1 MSREAILETYSKAAT
16 ERDPGLCCP
25 VDYQQEFSPEELQH
39 IPEEVLK
46 FNYGCGIP
54 PELRRLEPGKS
65 VLDLGPGLGRDCFIA
80 ARKVGPEGQVFGLD
94 MSDEMLQKAERYKQ
108 TVVSRLGYDNL
119 RFLKGQF
126 DVQIPLE
133 DSSIDVIFSNC
144 VNNLALEKKTAYQE
158 MLRILRPG
166 SKLSFSDIV
175 SYEPLPAKLRV
186 NETAWADCVAGALC
200 FQDLNQ
206 LLSEIGFQGVTLKT
220 DYLWQ
225 KGTQIVERYFPT
237 TSLKPEEL
245 ETITSVRLYSVTV
258 EAYKPILDPNGP
270 CYWKGHYALYDGP
283 AKAYHLDP
291 DPDHVF
297 PAGVSMEV
305 CEKTATVLKNKPHS
319 SYFTVFEPE
328 GEVEAR
334 LCVPGSECC

>member
-1 MSREAILETYSKAAT
+1 M
-16 ERDPGLCCP
+16 
-25 VDYQQEFSPEELQH
+25 
-39 IPEEVLK
+39 
-46 FNYGCGIP
+46 
-54 PELRRLEPGKS
+54 LR
-65 VLDLGPGLGRDCFIA
+65 
-80 ARKVGPEGQVFGLD
+80 
-94 MSDEMLQKAERYKQ
+94 KAERYKQ

-186 NETAWADCVAGALC
+186 NETAWADCVAGALS

-206 LLSEIGFQGVTLKT
+206 MLSEIGFQGVTLKT

-225 KGTQIVERYFPT
+225 KGAQVVERYF
-237 TSLKPEEL
+237 SLGL
-245 ETITSVRLYSVTV
+245 AQS
-258 EAYKPILDPNGP
+258 
-270 CYWKGHYALYDGP
+270 
-283 AKAYHLDP
+283 
-291 DPDHVF
+291 
-297 PAGVSMEV
+297 
-305 CEKTATVLKNKPHS
+305 
-319 SYFTVFEPE
+319 
-328 GEVEAR
+328 
-334 LCVPGSECC
+334 